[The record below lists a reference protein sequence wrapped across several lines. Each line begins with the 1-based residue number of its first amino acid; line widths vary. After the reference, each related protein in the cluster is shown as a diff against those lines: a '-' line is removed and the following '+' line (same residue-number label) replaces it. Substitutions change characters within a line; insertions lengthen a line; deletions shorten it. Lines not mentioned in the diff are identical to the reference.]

1 VKLSKI
7 EKYSKED
14 LISALKS
21 VENNELSIYAA
32 ANKMKKE
39 NKLNEYH

>member
-1 VKLSKI
+1 MSKI
-7 EKYSKED
+7 KKYSKED

-32 ANKMKKE
+32 
-39 NKLNEYH
+39 